1 MKVEQDLKEFQLDH
15 FILEQIGSMSKYL
28 FKKLIKKS
36 CREKALQFLL
46 KEKESLSKLENNSYN
61 CLEMQS
67 YLKNKRITIRQKKLL
82 FRLKT
87 RMVKVGY
94 NYGRKVVC
102 PLCGLHN
109 DDQSGL
115 LECVILKMNC
125 KELYNKKN
133 EKYEDIFSGNIEVL
147 KNISTLLQKVIQVR
161 EELLDTNYDQD

>member
-1 MKVEQDLKEFQLDH
+1 
-15 FILEQIGSMSKYL
+15 
-28 FKKLIKKS
+28 
-36 CREKALQFLL
+36 
-46 KEKESLSKLENNSYN
+46 
-61 CLEMQS
+61 MQS

>member
-1 MKVEQDLKEFQLDH
+1 MGGVLPPARRLS
-15 FILEQIGSMSKYL
+15 QI
-28 FKKLIKKS
+28 
-36 CREKALQFLL
+36 
-46 KEKESLSKLENNSYN
+46 
-61 CLEMQS
+61 
-67 YLKNKRITIRQKKLL
+67 
-82 FRLKT
+82 
-87 RMVKVGY
+87 
-94 NYGRKVVC
+94 
-102 PLCGLHN
+102 CGLHN